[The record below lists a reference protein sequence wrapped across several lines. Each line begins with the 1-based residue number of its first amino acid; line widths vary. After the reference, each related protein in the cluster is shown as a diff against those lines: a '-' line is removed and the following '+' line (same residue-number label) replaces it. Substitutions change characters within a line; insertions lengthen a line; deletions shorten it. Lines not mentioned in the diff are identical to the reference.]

1 MSNNLRLI
9 LMTSFQPV
17 YGSWGPV
24 GAALESHNVAVQSE
38 AAYAGFHQA
47 NNVDFSFEAEN
58 DVKLAFD
65 CKKYTGIGFEY

>member
-1 MSNNLRLI
+1 M
-9 LMTSFQPV
+9 
-17 YGSWGPV
+17 

-58 DVKLAFD
+58 EVKLAFD